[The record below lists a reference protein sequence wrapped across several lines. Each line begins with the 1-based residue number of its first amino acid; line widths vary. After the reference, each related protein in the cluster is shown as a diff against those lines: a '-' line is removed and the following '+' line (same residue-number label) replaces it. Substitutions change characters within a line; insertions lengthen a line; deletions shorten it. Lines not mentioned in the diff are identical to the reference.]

1 MEKLLIV
8 NADDFGLSK
17 GQNYGVIE
25 AYQHG
30 VVSSTTAMVNGG
42 GAEHAAA
49 LSRQYP
55 GLPIGLHFVLTH
67 GRPLG
72 AMPSL
77 VNERGELG
85 NGCGAAPRPASCRW
99 TRFRKSCS
107 ASSRGS

>member
-42 GAEHAAA
+42 GANTRRAQPAI
-49 LSRQYP
+49 S
-55 GLPIGLHFVLTH
+55 
-67 GRPLG
+67 
-72 AMPSL
+72 
-77 VNERGELG
+77 
-85 NGCGAAPRPASCRW
+85 GAADRAAF
-99 TRFRKSCS
+99 RFDPWQAAGRH
-107 ASSRGS
+107 AFAGQRAWRTG

>member
-42 GAEHAAA
+42 GAQHAAA

-55 GLPIGLHFVLTH
+55 ADRAAFRFDPWQAA
-67 GRPLG
+67 GRHAFAG
-72 AMPSL
+72 QRAW
-77 VNERGELG
+77 RTG
-85 NGCGAAPRPASCRW
+85 
-99 TRFRKSCS
+99 
-107 ASSRGS
+107 